1 MSKNKLEKQANT
13 PLGKLRSYLA
23 ADSVKQRLE
32 ETLGKRAG
40 AFANSIV
47 NVMRGS
53 KDLQKCSPDSVM
65 SAAMVAATMNLP
77 IDPALGQAAIVPY
90 AGIAQF
96 QIMYRGVIQLCIR
109 SGQYKA
115 IHCSEVYQDELKSY
129 NPLTGDV
136 KFHAPETFKMRDKG
150 DKKNVV
156 GHYAHFK
163 LLRGFEKSDFMTHEQ
178 VMAHAK
184 EYSKSY
190 QSDIR
195 YKKKT
200 SAWST
205 DPIAMGNKT
214 VLLRLLKKYGV
225 MSMDMQDAF
234 VADNTFEAAQAR
246 SDDEVDA
253 KTGKKHVD
261 VKMTDT
267 EPAEPP
273 TGDDEEFMEGAD
285 DPDTKAEA
293 EKQKA
298 DLVAAD
304 VQGKLVCQS
313 CGTTFDEKMEIKKGK
328 KTWRGCPECNSKGV
342 IANPNYVN
350 EDAFDEPTEPE

>member
-1 MSKNKLEKQANT
+1 MTKKNETAIEKSQPTT
-13 PLGKLRSYLA
+13 PLAKLRSYLA

-53 KDLQKCSPDSVM
+53 AALQKCSPDSVM

-90 AGIAQF
+90 KNTAQF

-109 SGQYKA
+109 SGQYKS
-115 IHCSEVYQDELKSY
+115 IHCSEIYRDELKSH
-129 NPLTGDV
+129 NPITGV
-136 KFHAPETFKMRDKG
+136 VTFHDPETYKMRDKG
-150 DKKNVV
+150 EKKNVV
-156 GHYAHFK
+156 GHYAHFRLK
-163 LLRGFEKSDFMTHEQ
+163 SGFEKSDFMTHEQ
-178 VMAHAK
+178 VMSHAE

-214 VLLRLLKKYGV
+214 ILLRLLKKYGV
-225 MSMDMQDAF
+225 MSLDMQDAF

-246 SDDEVDA
+246 SDDEVVA

-267 EPAEPP
+267 EPTETP
-273 TGDDEEFMEGAD
+273 DDEEFME
-285 DPDTKAEA
+285 DTDNLEETEA
-293 EKQKA
+293 EGKP
-298 DLVAAD
+298 
-304 VQGKLVCQS
+304 QGKLVCQS
-313 CGTTFDEKMEIKKGK
+313 CGSTFDEKMDIKKGGK
-328 KTWRGCPECNSKGV
+328 KWRGCPECNSKGV

-350 EDAFDEPTEPE
+350 QDAFEPGQEAQ